1 MHTTGIIG
9 IIVAGIIIGG
19 LGRLILPGR
28 HPIGCLLTVLIGVVG
43 GAFGYYLGHSVA
55 DFGDG
60 LTFVVQIL
68 VAAALVGV
76 FSAIT
81 RGRGRPPI

>member
-1 MHTTGIIG
+1 MHATGIIG
-9 IIVAGIIIGG
+9 VIVAGVIIGG

-28 HPIGCLLTVLIGVVG
+28 HPIGCLLTILVGVVG
-43 GAFGYYLGHSVA
+43 GAFGYYLGHNVG

-68 VAAALVGV
+68 VAAALVGL
-76 FSAIT
+76 FSALT
-81 RGRGRPPI
+81 RSRRPPTL